1 MKSENINRQ
10 QELLDLID
18 YAEIGFSHYRAAF
31 IEIENMYHCVM
42 DHETHKM
49 LKEAE
54 KANLYFNKSQAK
66 SRRISD
72 SLLKNYFGND
82 KFATILSLS
91 DNEEQSKIA
100 NAIEKE
106 VQEQLGNRQFFNAI
120 ANGLYKVPY
129 SGTIITRTYWNDGI
143 VSEDVNIRDFYF
155 DRDAT
160 SQDDVRYCVHDIYV
174 AVEDIKRMQRD
185 GTFDRGINLDGL
197 VYQNNAKGFTRLK
210 LQEIYTKVG
219 GEWKVSTVYDR
230 SYFFRTDVLLKDG
243 LPFNWG
249 GLLPQLKKIDEQN
262 YISNY
267 YEPPL
272 ASVKELQEEYN
283 SRRNQIIDAV
293 KQSLNPKLLVPKQ
306 SGINPL
312 DLKKPIGYIPCTNP
326 QGVVILPAA
335 DYRGGLQDIQII
347 DQEMSEVTGVNP
359 LLNGV
364 SMQRNKTATQS
375 GMEHSEG
382 SLKLEIYTRYLNETY
397 FEPLIKRVAMLCW
410 KYAPDTNFLG
420 IYRKTEP
427 NLRVSFNT
435 GLGVVND
442 IVKAEQLDRN
452 FMRLKDLLTMQM
464 QIAPDK
470 AATTLHGLTKL
481 VREGL
486 VLSGIKNSDEYLGKE
501 VELGTT
507 DQQPQMQIPMQQP
520 QPQIQQ

>member
-1 MKSENINRQ
+1 MKQDNTNRQ
-10 QELLDLID
+10 RELLDLID
-18 YAEIGFSHYRAAF
+18 YSEQGFDHYRAAF

-42 DHETHKM
+42 DSATSKM

-91 DNEEQSKIA
+91 DNEEQIKIA

-106 VQEQLGNRQFFNAI
+106 VQEQLNNRQFFNAI

-143 VSEDVNIRDFYF
+143 VAEDVNIQDFYF

-160 SQDDVRYCVHDIYV
+160 SQDDLRYCVHDIYV

-185 GTFDRGINLDGL
+185 GTFNRTINIDEL
-197 VYQNNAKGFTRLK
+197 VYQDNAKGFTRLK
-210 LQEIYTKVG
+210 LQEVYTKVG
-219 GEWKVSTVYDR
+219 GEWKVSTVYDKTH
-230 SYFFRTDVLLKDG
+230 FFRMDVLLKDG

-262 YISNY
+262 YIANY

-272 ASVKELQEEYN
+272 ASVKDLQDEYN

-293 KQSLNPKLLVPKQ
+293 KQSLNPKMLVPKQ
-306 SGINPL
+306 SGISPL

-326 QGVVILPAA
+326 SAVVVLPTA
-335 DYRGGLQDIQII
+335 DYRGGLQDIQVI

-397 FEPLIKRVAMLCW
+397 FEPLIKRATMLCW
-410 KYAPDTNFLG
+410 KYAPDTNFMG
-420 IYRKTEP
+420 ITRNSTP
-427 NLRVSFNT
+427 NLKVSFNT

-452 FMRLKDLLTMQM
+452 FMRLEKLLQIQM
-464 QIAPDK
+464 QIAQDK
-470 AATTLHGLTKL
+470 APATLNGLTKL

-507 DQQPQMQIPMQQP
+507 EQQ
-520 QPQIQQ
+520 